1 VLRTGVAV
9 EVAVGVSVN
18 VGVFVEV
25 GVAVSVGVAVE
36 VALGISVAVGVSVE
50 VAVGIGVSVGVNPSA
65 PLRTSVAVRVSVGTP
80 ASETIGWGTDVLG
93 PQAPIP
99 IALRMITISTTSP
112 SFFLM
117 LLSQLSSLLHPL
129 YCNSGAI
136 AVQTAQIP

>member
-1 VLRTGVAV
+1 MAV

-117 LLSQLSSLLHPL
+117 LLSQLSPLLHAL
-129 YCNSGAI
+129 YCKSDAI
-136 AVQTAQIP
+136 PVQTVQIP